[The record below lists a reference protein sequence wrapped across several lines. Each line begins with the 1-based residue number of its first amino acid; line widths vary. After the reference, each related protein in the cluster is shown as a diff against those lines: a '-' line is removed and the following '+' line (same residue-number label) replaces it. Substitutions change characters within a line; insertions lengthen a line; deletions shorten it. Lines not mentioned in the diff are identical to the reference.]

1 MPSTGLQHPALAAVA
16 ARAASAG
23 SSAVLFDVT
32 HFGAAPPSGTDLA
45 ANAVPTTD
53 VTPPTAKDRVA
64 TETLAF
70 EVAGMGFQLH
80 TWAPATPS
88 KQLDAVSNRRISVS
102 PHESDHSGSYRQL
115 FSGSVVIN
123 PRFLYD
129 AARSTELL
137 LTLDSAPWQP
147 DYADSLMIAHAY
159 RGMLDATTPKQDRVG
174 VPVLS
179 LQSPVAPFR
188 DPPRRFR
195 ADGSGEAPRVP
206 RGMALRMLVGFD
218 VTSWHRR
225 IELVCEIAAFAAEHG
240 FGLQVADRRFGRV
253 RGEWWSVLPPDQQR
267 YAERKQALFGWAPGG
282 VPAAAQLLTFVGPAR
297 VGSSAA
303 IAADLLARNVGILA
317 VSEVSLQEVAF
328 VNLAVPIA
336 PARLDRTGT
345 AETAET
351 STGTCHPITAGIGRT
366 ASACGLTRRRGVRA
380 RSTIGDS
387 AAADYRVLT
396 TGPVRPRIEDAV
408 RESDYPVWLSWEIPL
423 EPDPALRPDVAELIL
438 AQLKERAGPVTGGQI
453 DYYRVQVA
461 PGGRVTGRA
470 KITISLV
477 GGIAR
482 RDVPSL
488 LSELCPLAEREV
500 AARLVRDDLPRSAI
514 RVRLAWRERW
524 LGRSTTLA

>member
-1 MPSTGLQHPALAAVA
+1 MRATMPTTMPSAAPQHPALAAVA
-16 ARAASAG
+16 ARAASAATP
-23 SSAVLFDVT
+23 AVLFDVT
-32 HFGAAPPSGTDLA
+32 HFGAVSTVDTDP
-45 ANAVPTTD
+45 AVPTTD
-53 VTPPTAKDRVA
+53 VTPPTATDRVA

-70 EVAGMGFQLH
+70 HLAGMGFQLH
-80 TWAPATPS
+80 TWAPSTPS

-102 PHESDHSGSYRQL
+102 PHESDQNGSHRQL

-137 LTLDSAPWQP
+137 LTLDYGPWQP

-159 RGMLDATTPKQDRVG
+159 RGMLDATTPRPGRVG

-195 ADGSGEAPRVP
+195 EDGSGEAPRVP

-218 VTSWHRR
+218 VASRHRR
-225 IELVCEIAAFAAEHG
+225 IELVCEIAGFAAEHG

-267 YAERKQALFGWAPGG
+267 YAERRCALFGWAPAG
-282 VPAAAQLLTFVGPAR
+282 VPAAAQLVTFVGPAR

-328 VNLAVPIA
+328 VNLAVPVA
-336 PARLDRTGT
+336 PARIDT
-345 AETAET
+345 AETT
-351 STGTCHPITAGIGRT
+351 TGTCSAIGAGIGRT
-366 ASACGLTRRRGVRA
+366 ASVCGLTRRRGVRA
-380 RSTIGDS
+380 HSTIDDS
-387 AAADYRVLT
+387 AAADYRVLS
-396 TGPVRPRIEDAV
+396 TGPVRPRIEEAV
-408 RESDYPVWLSWEIPL
+408 RETDYPVWLSWEIPL

-438 AQLKERAGPVTGGQI
+438 ARLKERAGPVTGGQI